1 MVSIRR
7 RCFREALQ
15 PSGAIALILLC
26 LGVAP
31 ATAQTSA
38 PPDLPLVVPDSEW
51 QPLREQLDPGL
62 QRALETRLNRNA
74 VWRKLLAEQRMAV
87 SLVDLSDAASPR
99 FARVNGDVMM
109 YAASLPKIA
118 ILLAAMQQMEDGKLK
133 ETPAIMKDLHDMIR
147 VSSNGAAT
155 RMIDAVGGLAE
166 IEKVLRD
173 PRYRLFD
180 PDHGGGLWVGK
191 RYSKSTRRNP
201 DPLKGLSH
209 GATAT
214 QVSRFYY
221 LIAEG
226 RLVSRERS
234 RQMLEILADPGIN
247 HKFVNTLTK
256 LAPRARLYRKSGSW
270 RDWHSDSVLV
280 WGPEWRRYVVVCLVE
295 DKNGE
300 RIIRNIVPAIESLL
314 KPETSRGTVS
324 SSAR

>member
-1 MVSIRR
+1 MTSIRR
-7 RCFREALQ
+7 RSRVTPRLAGAL
-15 PSGAIALILLC
+15 ALMVLYL
-26 LGVAP
+26 VAP
-31 ATAQTSA
+31 PVSAQTA
-38 PPDLPLVVPDSEW
+38 VTPDLPLLVPDSEW
-51 QPLREQLDPGL
+51 HPLREQLDPKL
-62 QRALETRLNRNA
+62 QGALETRLNRNA
-74 VWRKLLAEQRMAV
+74 VWRKLLEEQRMAV
-87 SLVDLSDAASPR
+87 SIVDLSDPSEPR

-118 ILLAAMQQMEDGKLK
+118 ILLAAMQQIEDGKLK
-133 ETPAIMKDLHDMIR
+133 ETPAVTKDLNDMIR
-147 VSSNGAAT
+147 ISSNSAAT

-173 PRYRLFD
+173 PRYQLFD
-180 PDHGGGLWVGK
+180 ADRGGGLWVGK
-191 RYSKSTRRNP
+191 RYSKSNRRNP

-221 LIAEG
+221 LIAQG
-226 RLVSRERS
+226 RLVSRDRS
-234 RQMLEILADPGIN
+234 KQMLEILADPGIN

-295 DKNGE
+295 DENGE
-300 RIIRNIVPAIESLL
+300 RIIRNIIPAIESVL
-314 KPETSRGTVS
+314 KPEKSRGAVS
-324 SSAR
+324 ASAR